1 MLTYSHHIFIKYE
14 VHLTELCRVLLKL
27 SSTIFLNECLP
38 SSQKRENILIS
49 SFLQYT
55 GDAFDRSD
63 TSRFLFSQIIFAVIS
78 RLTDVCLLQIFFK
91 LLFSHYLFDWLEKN
105 LHLSNYYCSTLRI
118 VNWGGLLR
126 LFKDDSTSSQCLKTT
141 KLKKFGHLC
150 VLMRALIGKIW
161 KREKAIL
168 KLTVSH
174 QMANSRQKY

>member
-91 LLFSHYLFDWLEKN
+91 LLFSHYLFDWLEKKFSSFQLLLQYSSDRKLRRFITSVQGWLYIN
-105 LHLSNYYCSTLRI
+105 TVFKNDQNCLIIISRENYIFTDLKVEMYRIFVRWDFWFDFETL
-118 VNWGGLLR
+118 
-126 LFKDDSTSSQCLKTT
+126 
-141 KLKKFGHLC
+141 
-150 VLMRALIGKIW
+150 
-161 KREKAIL
+161 
-168 KLTVSH
+168 
-174 QMANSRQKY
+174 

>member
-105 LHLSNYYCSTLRI
+105 LHLSNYYCSTPWI

-126 LFKDDSTSSQCLKTT
+126 LFKDSTSTQCLKTT
-141 KLKKFGHLC
+141 QIVSFVFWLFFKNLNLEICNRSSLRSQCCK
-150 VLMRALIGKIW
+150 MRLFEW
-161 KREKAIL
+161 F
-168 KLTVSH
+168 
-174 QMANSRQKY
+174 

>member
-126 LFKDDSTSSQCLKTT
+126 LFKDDSTSTQCLKTT
-141 KLKKFGHLC
+141 KIFTYQLHFFFCRVKVVNRSHFVRWDLLVDFKILW
-150 VLMRALIGKIW
+150 LIIF
-161 KREKAIL
+161 
-168 KLTVSH
+168 T
-174 QMANSRQKY
+174 